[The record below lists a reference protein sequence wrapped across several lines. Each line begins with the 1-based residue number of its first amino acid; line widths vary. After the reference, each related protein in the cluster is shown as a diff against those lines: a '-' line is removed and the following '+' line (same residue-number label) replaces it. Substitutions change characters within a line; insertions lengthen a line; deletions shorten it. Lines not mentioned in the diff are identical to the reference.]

1 MMKTEKRSPKINS
14 REGKAKPPKKK
25 TSISKKPKRADRK
38 PAPTLEEKALDALQA
53 ATFDNDGL
61 REIRQPLER
70 DEYDFNCFS
79 NLTPEQ
85 STYVVLYE
93 YQREIKG
100 FNDLIRFFRGIKID
114 AHNSLPSLGSKM
126 FSDYSTVGLLN
137 NLSAFPLP
145 IVTIKRND
153 ESKGRAFKITTT
165 SKPHKALYE
174 ISPMQLLELRLR
186 GESEYFST
194 HCLVIQRNCN
204 KRLIKSEFS
213 KWLIQSEKEQGLRRR
228 VGRPEATVMD
238 DRLNQL
244 AAYRIHRAGFSYNE
258 FLFLKTRLPYKDE
271 SAFIKGYK
279 KAEEALFSLIQG
291 ESIPQ

>member
-1 MMKTEKRSPKINS
+1 MKTTKKTPKGS
-14 REGKAKPPKKK
+14 SQKEAAKQAKKK
-25 TSISKKPKRADRK
+25 PEIPKNSKRVIRT
-38 PAPTLEEKALDALQA
+38 PALKLEERALEALR
-53 ATFDNDGL
+53 ATTFECDGL
-61 REIRQPLER
+61 RAIRKPLER
-70 DEYDFNCFS
+70 DEYDFSCFS
-79 NLTPEQ
+79 CLKPEEA
-85 STYVVLYE
+85 TYVVLYE
-93 YQREIKG
+93 YQREIKQ
-100 FNDLIRFFRGIKID
+100 FYDVVRFFRGIETDSPK
-114 AHNSLPSLGSKM
+114 SQPSLGGKM
-126 FSDYSTVGLLN
+126 FSDYSAVGMLN

-153 ESKGRAFKITTT
+153 ESKGRAFEITTT

-194 HCLVIQRNCN
+194 HCVVIQRNCN

-244 AAYRIHRAGFSYNE
+244 AAYRIHRAGISYNE
-258 FLFLKTRLPYKDE
+258 FLSLKARLPYKDE

-279 KAEEALFSLIQG
+279 KAEEALFSLLQG
-291 ESIPQ
+291 ESIPK

>member
-1 MMKTEKRSPKINS
+1 MKTTK
-14 REGKAKPPKKK
+14 KPPKGSPHEGARKQAKKKPGAPKNSKK
-25 TSISKKPKRADRK
+25 TIKTPT
-38 PAPTLEEKALDALQA
+38 PTLEERALEALR
-53 ATFDNDGL
+53 ATTFGSDGL
-61 REIRQPLER
+61 REIRQPLIR
-70 DEYDFNCFS
+70 DEYDFSCFS
-79 NLTPEQ
+79 YSKPEEA
-85 STYVVLYE
+85 TYVVLYE
-93 YQREIKG
+93 YQREIKASY
-100 FNDLIRFFRGIKID
+100 DLIRFFKSIEID
-114 AHNSLPSLGSKM
+114 APKSLPSPGGKM
-126 FSDYSTVGLLN
+126 FSDYSAVGLLN

-194 HCLVIQRNCN
+194 HCVVIQRNCN

-244 AAYRIHRAGFSYNE
+244 AAYRIHRAGISYNE
-258 FLFLKTRLPYKDE
+258 FLSLKARLPYKDE

-291 ESIPQ
+291 EYIQP